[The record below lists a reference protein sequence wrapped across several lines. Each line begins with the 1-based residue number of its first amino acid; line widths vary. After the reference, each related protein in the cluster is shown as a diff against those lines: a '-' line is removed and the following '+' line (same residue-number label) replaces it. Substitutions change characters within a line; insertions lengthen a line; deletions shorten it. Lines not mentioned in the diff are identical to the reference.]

1 MRYNVITYLLGE
13 GIRNVFKNKKS
24 TSASIIIMS
33 LTMLI
38 FGVFFVITQNINSI
52 MKQIES
58 EQGIEVFL
66 YDISEDQTKALEDY
80 IRNIDGINT
89 VEYKSKEDALNQL
102 KSQFKDREDLLS
114 GYDENNIFPASYVV
128 TLTDLTKNN
137 EVKQKIDEYDKDK
150 PDTEKVIKKITSS
163 DETITT
169 LINLANGIRIITG
182 VILVILIIISIFI
195 ISNTIKLTVH
205 ARRKEISIMKYV
217 GATNSFIR
225 WPFIVE
231 GIIIGIISGKMRFLI
246 MRIALINEN
255 SQAAKNDLIYSNL
268 KKVAESKGHT
278 VDNYGMYSAD
288 DKAQLTYVQNGI
300 LAAILLNSGACDF
313 VVTGCG
319 TGEGAML
326 ALNSFPNV
334 LCGHVVD
341 PSDAYMFMQINDG
354 NAIALPFAKGFGWG
368 AELNLTYIF
377 EKLFEGEPGGGY
389 PKERVVPEQRNKKI
403 LDEVRKVAFKDS
415 LIDILKN
422 LDQDLVKGAVAGEK
436 FQELFFANCKDEKI
450 AEYVKTLLA

>member
-66 YDISEDQTKALEDY
+66 FDISEDQTKALEDY
-80 IRNIDGINT
+80 IRNIDGVNT

-137 EVKQKIDEYDKDK
+137 DVKQKIDEYDKDK
-150 PDTEKVIKKITSS
+150 SDTEKVIKKITSS

-231 GIIIGIISGKMRFLI
+231 GIIIGIISGAISIIILGINYNLI
-246 MRIALINEN
+246 AGKILESQVVSAMNINLLTFADMFGLIVVVYTI
-255 SQAAKNDLIYSNL
+255 LGVGI
-268 KKVAESKGHT
+268 
-278 VDNYGMYSAD
+278 
-288 DKAQLTYVQNGI
+288 GI
-300 LAAILLNSGACDF
+300 LGSCISMRRYL
-313 VVTGCG
+313 
-319 TGEGAML
+319 
-326 ALNSFPNV
+326 
-334 LCGHVVD
+334 
-341 PSDAYMFMQINDG
+341 
-354 NAIALPFAKGFGWG
+354 
-368 AELNLTYIF
+368 
-377 EKLFEGEPGGGY
+377 
-389 PKERVVPEQRNKKI
+389 
-403 LDEVRKVAFKDS
+403 KV
-415 LIDILKN
+415 
-422 LDQDLVKGAVAGEK
+422 
-436 FQELFFANCKDEKI
+436 
-450 AEYVKTLLA
+450 

>member
-137 EVKQKIDEYDKDK
+137 EVKQKIEEYDKDK
-150 PDTEKVIKKITSS
+150 SDTEKVIKKITSS

-231 GIIIGIISGKMRFLI
+231 GIIIGIISGAISIIILGINYNLI
-246 MRIALINEN
+246 ANKILESQVVSAMSINLLTFADMFGLIV
-255 SQAAKNDLIYSNL
+255 LVYTIL
-268 KKVAESKGHT
+268 GVGI
-278 VDNYGMYSAD
+278 
-288 DKAQLTYVQNGI
+288 GI
-300 LAAILLNSGACDF
+300 LGSCISMRRYL
-313 VVTGCG
+313 
-319 TGEGAML
+319 
-326 ALNSFPNV
+326 
-334 LCGHVVD
+334 
-341 PSDAYMFMQINDG
+341 
-354 NAIALPFAKGFGWG
+354 
-368 AELNLTYIF
+368 
-377 EKLFEGEPGGGY
+377 
-389 PKERVVPEQRNKKI
+389 
-403 LDEVRKVAFKDS
+403 KV
-415 LIDILKN
+415 
-422 LDQDLVKGAVAGEK
+422 
-436 FQELFFANCKDEKI
+436 
-450 AEYVKTLLA
+450 

>member
-163 DETITT
+163 DETINYN
-169 LINLANGIRIITG
+169 LIANKILESQVVSAMSINLLTFADMFGLIVLVYTILG
-182 VILVILIIISIFI
+182 V
-195 ISNTIKLTVH
+195 
-205 ARRKEISIMKYV
+205 
-217 GATNSFIR
+217 G
-225 WPFIVE
+225 
-231 GIIIGIISGKMRFLI
+231 IGILGSCISMR
-246 MRIALINEN
+246 R
-255 SQAAKNDLIYSNL
+255 YL
-268 KKVAESKGHT
+268 KV
-278 VDNYGMYSAD
+278 
-288 DKAQLTYVQNGI
+288 
-300 LAAILLNSGACDF
+300 
-313 VVTGCG
+313 
-319 TGEGAML
+319 
-326 ALNSFPNV
+326 
-334 LCGHVVD
+334 
-341 PSDAYMFMQINDG
+341 
-354 NAIALPFAKGFGWG
+354 
-368 AELNLTYIF
+368 
-377 EKLFEGEPGGGY
+377 
-389 PKERVVPEQRNKKI
+389 
-403 LDEVRKVAFKDS
+403 
-415 LIDILKN
+415 
-422 LDQDLVKGAVAGEK
+422 
-436 FQELFFANCKDEKI
+436 
-450 AEYVKTLLA
+450 

>member
-182 VILVILIIISIFI
+182 VILVILIIISI
-195 ISNTIKLTVH
+195 S
-205 ARRKEISIMKYV
+205 
-217 GATNSFIR
+217 
-225 WPFIVE
+225 
-231 GIIIGIISGKMRFLI
+231 IIILGINYNLI
-246 MRIALINEN
+246 ANKILESQVVSAMSINLLTFADMFGLIV
-255 SQAAKNDLIYSNL
+255 LVYTIL
-268 KKVAESKGHT
+268 GVGI
-278 VDNYGMYSAD
+278 
-288 DKAQLTYVQNGI
+288 GI
-300 LAAILLNSGACDF
+300 LGSCISMRRYL
-313 VVTGCG
+313 
-319 TGEGAML
+319 
-326 ALNSFPNV
+326 
-334 LCGHVVD
+334 
-341 PSDAYMFMQINDG
+341 
-354 NAIALPFAKGFGWG
+354 
-368 AELNLTYIF
+368 
-377 EKLFEGEPGGGY
+377 
-389 PKERVVPEQRNKKI
+389 
-403 LDEVRKVAFKDS
+403 KV
-415 LIDILKN
+415 
-422 LDQDLVKGAVAGEK
+422 
-436 FQELFFANCKDEKI
+436 
-450 AEYVKTLLA
+450 

>member
-24 TSASIIIMS
+24 ASASIIIMS

-231 GIIIGIISGKMRFLI
+231 GIIIGIISGAISIIILGINYNLI
-246 MRIALINEN
+246 ANKILESQVVSAMSINLLTFADMFGLIV
-255 SQAAKNDLIYSNL
+255 LVYTIL
-268 KKVAESKGHT
+268 GVGI
-278 VDNYGMYSAD
+278 
-288 DKAQLTYVQNGI
+288 GI
-300 LAAILLNSGACDF
+300 LGSCISMRRYL
-313 VVTGCG
+313 
-319 TGEGAML
+319 
-326 ALNSFPNV
+326 
-334 LCGHVVD
+334 
-341 PSDAYMFMQINDG
+341 
-354 NAIALPFAKGFGWG
+354 
-368 AELNLTYIF
+368 
-377 EKLFEGEPGGGY
+377 
-389 PKERVVPEQRNKKI
+389 
-403 LDEVRKVAFKDS
+403 KV
-415 LIDILKN
+415 
-422 LDQDLVKGAVAGEK
+422 
-436 FQELFFANCKDEKI
+436 
-450 AEYVKTLLA
+450 

>member
-102 KSQFKDREDLLS
+102 KSQFKDREGLLS

-231 GIIIGIISGKMRFLI
+231 GIIIGIISGAISIIILGINYNLI
-246 MRIALINEN
+246 ANKILESQVVSAMSINLLTFADMFGLIV
-255 SQAAKNDLIYSNL
+255 LVYTIL
-268 KKVAESKGHT
+268 GVGI
-278 VDNYGMYSAD
+278 
-288 DKAQLTYVQNGI
+288 GI
-300 LAAILLNSGACDF
+300 LGSCISMRRYL
-313 VVTGCG
+313 
-319 TGEGAML
+319 
-326 ALNSFPNV
+326 
-334 LCGHVVD
+334 
-341 PSDAYMFMQINDG
+341 
-354 NAIALPFAKGFGWG
+354 
-368 AELNLTYIF
+368 
-377 EKLFEGEPGGGY
+377 
-389 PKERVVPEQRNKKI
+389 
-403 LDEVRKVAFKDS
+403 KV
-415 LIDILKN
+415 
-422 LDQDLVKGAVAGEK
+422 
-436 FQELFFANCKDEKI
+436 
-450 AEYVKTLLA
+450 

>member
-1 MRYNVITYLLGE
+1 VRYNVITYLLGE

-231 GIIIGIISGKMRFLI
+231 GIIIGIISGAISIIILGINYNLI
-246 MRIALINEN
+246 ANKILESQVVSAMSINLLTFADMFGLIV
-255 SQAAKNDLIYSNL
+255 LVYTIL
-268 KKVAESKGHT
+268 GVGI
-278 VDNYGMYSAD
+278 
-288 DKAQLTYVQNGI
+288 GI
-300 LAAILLNSGACDF
+300 LGSCISMRRYL
-313 VVTGCG
+313 
-319 TGEGAML
+319 
-326 ALNSFPNV
+326 
-334 LCGHVVD
+334 
-341 PSDAYMFMQINDG
+341 
-354 NAIALPFAKGFGWG
+354 
-368 AELNLTYIF
+368 
-377 EKLFEGEPGGGY
+377 
-389 PKERVVPEQRNKKI
+389 
-403 LDEVRKVAFKDS
+403 KV
-415 LIDILKN
+415 
-422 LDQDLVKGAVAGEK
+422 
-436 FQELFFANCKDEKI
+436 
-450 AEYVKTLLA
+450 

>member
-137 EVKQKIDEYDKDK
+137 EVKQKIEEYDKDK

-231 GIIIGIISGKMRFLI
+231 GIIIGIISGAISIIIIGINYNLI
-246 MRIALINEN
+246 ANKILESQVVSAMSINLLTFADMFGLIV
-255 SQAAKNDLIYSNL
+255 LVYTIL
-268 KKVAESKGHT
+268 GVGI
-278 VDNYGMYSAD
+278 
-288 DKAQLTYVQNGI
+288 GI
-300 LAAILLNSGACDF
+300 LGSCISMRRYL
-313 VVTGCG
+313 
-319 TGEGAML
+319 
-326 ALNSFPNV
+326 
-334 LCGHVVD
+334 
-341 PSDAYMFMQINDG
+341 
-354 NAIALPFAKGFGWG
+354 
-368 AELNLTYIF
+368 
-377 EKLFEGEPGGGY
+377 
-389 PKERVVPEQRNKKI
+389 
-403 LDEVRKVAFKDS
+403 KV
-415 LIDILKN
+415 
-422 LDQDLVKGAVAGEK
+422 
-436 FQELFFANCKDEKI
+436 
-450 AEYVKTLLA
+450 

>member
-102 KSQFKDREDLLS
+102 KSQFKDGEDLLS

-231 GIIIGIISGKMRFLI
+231 GIIIGIISGAISIIILGINYNLI
-246 MRIALINEN
+246 ANKILESQVVSAMSINLLTFADMFGLIV
-255 SQAAKNDLIYSNL
+255 LVYTIL
-268 KKVAESKGHT
+268 GVGI
-278 VDNYGMYSAD
+278 
-288 DKAQLTYVQNGI
+288 GI
-300 LAAILLNSGACDF
+300 LGSCISMRRYL
-313 VVTGCG
+313 
-319 TGEGAML
+319 
-326 ALNSFPNV
+326 
-334 LCGHVVD
+334 
-341 PSDAYMFMQINDG
+341 
-354 NAIALPFAKGFGWG
+354 
-368 AELNLTYIF
+368 
-377 EKLFEGEPGGGY
+377 
-389 PKERVVPEQRNKKI
+389 
-403 LDEVRKVAFKDS
+403 KV
-415 LIDILKN
+415 
-422 LDQDLVKGAVAGEK
+422 
-436 FQELFFANCKDEKI
+436 
-450 AEYVKTLLA
+450 

>member
-169 LINLANGIRIITG
+169 LINLANGFRIITG
-182 VILVILIIISIFI
+182 EILVILIIISIF
-195 ISNTIKLTVH
+195 LF
-205 ARRKEISIMKYV
+205 Y
-217 GATNSFIR
+217 FI
-225 WPFIVE
+225 
-231 GIIIGIISGKMRFLI
+231 
-246 MRIALINEN
+246 
-255 SQAAKNDLIYSNL
+255 DLIKSF
-268 KKVAESKGHT
+268 
-278 VDNYGMYSAD
+278 
-288 DKAQLTYVQNGI
+288 LTY
-300 LAAILLNSGACDF
+300 LN
-313 VVTGCG
+313 
-319 TGEGAML
+319 
-326 ALNSFPNV
+326 
-334 LCGHVVD
+334 
-341 PSDAYMFMQINDG
+341 
-354 NAIALPFAKGFGWG
+354 
-368 AELNLTYIF
+368 NLRF
-377 EKLFEGEPGGGY
+377 
-389 PKERVVPEQRNKKI
+389 N
-403 LDEVRKVAFKDS
+403 
-415 LIDILKN
+415 
-422 LDQDLVKGAVAGEK
+422 
-436 FQELFFANCKDEKI
+436 FF
-450 AEYVKTLLA
+450 

>member
-137 EVKQKIDEYDKDK
+137 EVKQKIDEYNKDK

-231 GIIIGIISGKMRFLI
+231 GIIIGIISGAISIIILGINYNLI
-246 MRIALINEN
+246 AN
-255 SQAAKNDLIYSNL
+255 
-268 KKVAESKGHT
+268 
-278 VDNYGMYSAD
+278 
-288 DKAQLTYVQNGI
+288 
-300 LAAILLNSGACDF
+300 
-313 VVTGCG
+313 
-319 TGEGAML
+319 
-326 ALNSFPNV
+326 
-334 LCGHVVD
+334 
-341 PSDAYMFMQINDG
+341 
-354 NAIALPFAKGFGWG
+354 
-368 AELNLTYIF
+368 
-377 EKLFEGEPGGGY
+377 
-389 PKERVVPEQRNKKI
+389 KI
-403 LDEVRKVAFKDS
+403 LESQVVSAMSINLLTFADMFGLIVLVYTILGVGIGVLGSCISMRRYLKV
-415 LIDILKN
+415 
-422 LDQDLVKGAVAGEK
+422 
-436 FQELFFANCKDEKI
+436 
-450 AEYVKTLLA
+450 